1 MAGNKEAFA
10 EPVLDAL
17 DKSFSEVEKQRLFTI
32 AAETCACWTE
42 TQKKRLARACMCQ
55 LGVAMQGIDVTESR
69 FYTDMNAKRAL
80 EVCGTEEQKKKVEGL
95 HKNSRYMANI
105 AG

>member
-1 MAGNKEAFA
+1 
-10 EPVLDAL
+10 
-17 DKSFSEVEKQRLFTI
+17 
-32 AAETCACWTE
+32 
-42 TQKKRLARACMCQ
+42 MCQ